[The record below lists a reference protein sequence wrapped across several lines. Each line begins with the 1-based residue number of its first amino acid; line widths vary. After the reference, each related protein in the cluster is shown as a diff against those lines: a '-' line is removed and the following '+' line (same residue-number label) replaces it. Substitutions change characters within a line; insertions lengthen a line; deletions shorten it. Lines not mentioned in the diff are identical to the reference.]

1 MTGMKKM
8 KMEHLNT
15 REEHEVT
22 NEFLKLNW
30 DAPVGLLVFAAKRFT
45 IPVHGWWAR
54 QCGAVRCL
62 RSKSARLKQHFN

>member
-15 REEHEVT
+15 LTR
-22 NEFLKLNW
+22 EFLKLNW
-30 DAPVGLLVFAAKRFT
+30 DAPVGLLVFAAKRIT